1 MHCMQAAGRSL
12 ELHTVEALI
21 PPEGRN
27 ELVGAEHQ
35 LEHSI
40 DR

>member
-1 MHCMQAAGRSL
+1 MQCTQAAGRSL

-27 ELVGAEHQ
+27 ELVGAKHQ
-35 LEHSI
+35 LEQSI
-40 DR
+40 GR